1 MKHKTYAIVGAG
13 LAGISAA
20 EALRGAA
27 FDGRI
32 IMLGSEPEPPYER
45 PPLSKQ
51 RLRGEIPKENVL
63 LRAAEFYALNAIELH
78 LDDAVVRVDP
88 AQRCVETANG
98 RRVAYEKLLLATG
111 ASPRRL
117 AIPGHQLQG
126 IHYLRTLRDC
136 EHLRERLQ
144 QHPRVLVVGT
154 GFIGCE
160 VAASARQ
167 LGCDVVLVGQKLPLE
182 RVLGREIGDIYAAC
196 HRRHGVELRTGAT
209 TVEFRGSARVEEAV
223 LSDRSIVPCD
233 LVIVGIGVSPSLE
246 AVPEGMEL
254 DNGIVTDEFCRTS
267 MENIFAAGDVAISWR
282 PRLNQRVRFEHFDNA
297 QLQGAAAGRAM
308 AGAMQPYDPI
318 PFFWSDQFD
327 LHLQYYG
334 YAQNWDTCVLRGK
347 PADHSF
353 SAFYLRDGRIEA
365 VCNVNRFRELNAA
378 KRLLGKVGV
387 PPHKLAD
394 ESADLTQ
401 MA

>member
-1 MKHKTYAIVGAG
+1 VKHETYAIVGAG

-32 IMLGSEPEPPYER
+32 VMLGSEPEPPYER

-51 RLRGEIPKENVL
+51 RLRGEISKENVL
-63 LRAAEFYALNAIELH
+63 LRVAEFYALNAIELH
-78 LDDAVVRVDP
+78 LDDAVMRVDS
-88 AQRCVETANG
+88 AQRFIESAKG
-98 RRVAYEKLLLATG
+98 RRVAYDKLLLATG
-111 ASPRRL
+111 AAPRRL
-117 AIPGHQLQG
+117 AIPGHQLPD

-136 EHLRERLQ
+136 EHLRERLLQ
-144 QHPRVLVVGT
+144 RPRVLVIGT

-167 LGCDVVLVGQKLPLE
+167 LGCDVALIGQGLPLE
-182 RVLGREIGDIYAAC
+182 RVLGPEVGEIFAAR
-196 HRRHGVELRTGAT
+196 HRSQGIEVQTGANI
-209 TVEFRGSARVEEAV
+209 VEFRGSARVEEAL
-223 LSDRSIVPCD
+223 LSDRSIVRCD
-233 LVIVGIGVSPSLE
+233 LVIVGVGVSPSLE

-297 QLQGAAAGRAM
+297 QLQGAAAGLAM
-308 AGAMQPYDPI
+308 AGTMQSYDPI

-327 LHLQYYG
+327 LNLQYYG
-334 YAQNWDTCVLRGK
+334 YAPGWDTCVLRGK
-347 PADHSF
+347 PADNSF
-353 SAFYLRDGRIEA
+353 SAFYLREGRIEA
-365 VCNVNRFRELNAA
+365 VCNVNRFQELNAA
-378 KRLLGKVGV
+378 KRLLGKEGV
-387 PPHKLAD
+387 PAHKLAD
-394 ESADLTQ
+394 DDADL
-401 MA
+401 AKL